1 MLKDPTQ
8 STIKNGSK
16 SPNHSAGGRFAPGNK
31 ASPGLPRGRGLV
43 GEMRDALAADL
54 GGIIDTVKARALA
67 GDMQAARI
75 ILDRL
80 VPSLRPVEMPAVLT
94 LPEGATLAG
103 QAQAVID
110 AAAAGELVPSQ
121 AAQIVTALG
130 GVAKI
135 IEATEL
141 LKRIEALE
149 SLTAVR

>member
-1 MLKDPTQ
+1 M
-8 STIKNGSK
+8 K
-16 SPNHSAGGRFAPGNK
+16 SPNTNGKKTEGRGAGGKFAPGNK
-31 ASPGLPRGRGLV
+31 ASPGRPPGRGAV
-43 GEMRDALAADL
+43 AEMREALAADL
-54 GGIIDTVKARALA
+54 GGIINTVRARALA

-94 LPEGATLAG
+94 LPAGATLAG
-103 QAQAVID
+103 QAQAVVN
-110 AAAAGELVPSQ
+110 AAAAGELAPSQ

>member
-1 MLKDPTQ
+1 MK
-8 STIKNGSK
+8 STIKNGAK
-16 SPNHSAGGRFAPGNK
+16 SPNHTAGGRFAPGNK
-31 ASPGLPRGRGLV
+31 ASPGRPPGRGAV
-43 GEMRDALAADL
+43 AEMRDALAADL
-54 GGIIDTVKARALA
+54 GGIIDTVRAKAMA

-80 VPSLRPVEMPAVLT
+80 VPSLRPVEIPTAVSMPA
-94 LPEGATLAG
+94 GATLAG

-110 AAAAGELVPSQ
+110 AAVAGELAPSQ

>member
-1 MLKDPTQ
+1 MLKDQTQ

-31 ASPGLPRGRGLV
+31 ASPGRPRGRGPV
-43 GEMRDALAADL
+43 GAMRDALAADL

-67 GDMQAARI
+67 GDMQAARV

-80 VPSLRPVEMPAVLT
+80 VPSLRPIEMPAVLT
-94 LPEGATLAG
+94 LPAGATLAG

-110 AAAAGELVPSQ
+110 AAAAGELAPSQ

-141 LKRIEALE
+141 LKRIEVLE

>member
-1 MLKDPTQ
+1 MLKDQTQ
-8 STIKNGSK
+8 PTIKNGPK
-16 SPNHSAGGRFAPGNK
+16 SANHSAGGRFAPGNK
-31 ASPGLPRGRGLV
+31 ASPGRPRGRGPV

-94 LPEGATLAG
+94 LPAGATLAG

-110 AAAAGELVPSQ
+110 SAAAGELAPSQ

-135 IEATEL
+135 IETTEL

>member
-1 MLKDPTQ
+1 MK
-8 STIKNGSK
+8 STIKNGAK
-16 SPNHSAGGRFAPGNK
+16 SPNHTAGGRFAPGNK
-31 ASPGLPRGRGLV
+31 ASPGRPPGRGAV
-43 GEMRDALAADL
+43 AEMRDALAADL
-54 GGIIDTVKARALA
+54 GGIIDTVRAKAMA

-80 VPSLRPVEMPAVLT
+80 VPSLRPVEIPTAVSMPA
-94 LPEGATLAG
+94 GATLAG
-103 QAQAVID
+103 QAQAVVN

-135 IEATEL
+135 IETTEL

>member
-1 MLKDPTQ
+1 MPKAHLNVPNKDGHKTE
-8 STIKNGSK
+8 GRG
-16 SPNHSAGGRFAPGNK
+16 AGGRFALGNK
-31 ASPGLPRGRGLV
+31 ASPGRPPGRGAV
-43 GEMRDALAADL
+43 AEMRDALAADL
-54 GGIIDTVKARALA
+54 GGIIDTVRAKAMA

-80 VPSLRPVEMPAVLT
+80 VPSLRPVEIPTAVSMPA
-94 LPEGATLAG
+94 GATLAG

-110 AAAAGELVPSQ
+110 AAAAGELAPSQ

>member
-1 MLKDPTQ
+1 M
-8 STIKNGSK
+8 K
-16 SPNHSAGGRFAPGNK
+16 SPNTNGKKTEGRGAGGKFAPGNK
-31 ASPGLPRGRGLV
+31 ASPGRPPGRGAV
-43 GEMRDALAADL
+43 AEMRDALAADL

-80 VPSLRPVEMPAVLT
+80 VPSLRPIEMPAVLT
-94 LPEGATLAG
+94 LPAGATLAG

-110 AAAAGELVPSQ
+110 AAAAGELAPSQ

-141 LKRIEALE
+141 LKRIEVLE

>member
-1 MLKDPTQ
+1 MPKDQMQ
-8 STIKNGSK
+8 SPIKNGPK
-16 SPNHSAGGRFAPGNK
+16 SANHSAGGRFAPGNK

-80 VPSLRPVEMPAVLT
+80 VPSLRPVEMPVVLR

-110 AAAAGELVPSQ
+110 AAAAGGLAPSQ

-135 IEATEL
+135 TETTEL
-141 LKRIEALE
+141 LKRIEAHE
-149 SLTAVR
+149 SLTAGK

>member
-1 MLKDPTQ
+1 M
-8 STIKNGSK
+8 K
-16 SPNHSAGGRFAPGNK
+16 SPNTNGKKTEGRGAGGKFAPGNK
-31 ASPGLPRGRGLV
+31 ASPGRPPGRGAV
-43 GEMRDALAADL
+43 AEMREALAADL
-54 GGIIDTVKARALA
+54 GGIINTVKARALA

-94 LPEGATLAG
+94 LPAGATLAG

-110 AAAAGELVPSQ
+110 AAAAGELAPSQ

-149 SLTAVR
+149 SLTAAR

>member
-1 MLKDPTQ
+1 
-8 STIKNGSK
+8 
-16 SPNHSAGGRFAPGNK
+16 
-31 ASPGLPRGRGLV
+31 
-43 GEMRDALAADL
+43 MRDALAADL
-54 GGIIDTVKARALA
+54 GGIIDTVRARALA

-94 LPEGATLAG
+94 LPAGATLAS

-149 SLTAVR
+149 SLTAAR

>member
-1 MLKDPTQ
+1 M
-8 STIKNGSK
+8 K
-16 SPNHSAGGRFAPGNK
+16 SPNTNGKKTEGRGAGGKFAPGNK
-31 ASPGLPRGRGLV
+31 ASPGRPPGRGAV
-43 GEMRDALAADL
+43 AEMREALAADL
-54 GGIIDTVKARALA
+54 GGIINTVRARALA

-94 LPEGATLAG
+94 LPAGATLAG

-110 AAAAGELVPSQ
+110 SAAAGELAPSQ

-149 SLTAVR
+149 SLTAAR

>member
-1 MLKDPTQ
+1 M
-8 STIKNGSK
+8 K
-16 SPNHSAGGRFAPGNK
+16 SPNTNGKKTEGRGAGGKFAPGNK
-31 ASPGLPRGRGLV
+31 ASPGRPPGRGAV
-43 GEMRDALAADL
+43 AEMREALAADL
-54 GGIIDTVKARALA
+54 GGIINTVRARVLA

-94 LPEGATLAG
+94 LPAGATLAG

-110 AAAAGELVPSQ
+110 AAAAGELAPSQ

>member
-1 MLKDPTQ
+1 M
-8 STIKNGSK
+8 K
-16 SPNHSAGGRFAPGNK
+16 SPNTNGKKTEGRGAGGKFAPGNK
-31 ASPGLPRGRGLV
+31 ASPGRPPGRGAV
-43 GEMRDALAADL
+43 AEMRDALAADL
-54 GGIIDTVKARALA
+54 GGIIDTVRARALA

-94 LPEGATLAG
+94 LPAGATLAG

-110 AAAAGELVPSQ
+110 SAAAGELAPSQ

>member
-1 MLKDPTQ
+1 
-8 STIKNGSK
+8 
-16 SPNHSAGGRFAPGNK
+16 
-31 ASPGLPRGRGLV
+31 
-43 GEMRDALAADL
+43 
-54 GGIIDTVKARALA
+54 
-67 GDMQAARI
+67 MQAAKI

-80 VPSLRPVEMPAVLT
+80 VPSLRPVEMPAVLR
-94 LPEGATLAG
+94 LPASATLAG
-103 QAQAVID
+103 QAKAVVN
-110 AAAAGELVPSQ
+110 AAAGELEPSQ

>member
-1 MLKDPTQ
+1 V
-8 STIKNGSK
+8 K
-16 SPNHSAGGRFAPGNK
+16 SPNTNGKKTEGRGAGGKFAPGNK
-31 ASPGLPRGRGLV
+31 ASPGRPPGRGAV
-43 GEMRDALAADL
+43 AEMREALAADL
-54 GGIIDTVKARALA
+54 GSIIDTVKAKALT

-94 LPEGATLAG
+94 LPAGATLAG

-110 AAAAGELVPSQ
+110 AAAAGELAPSQ

-149 SLTAVR
+149 SLTAAR

>member
-1 MLKDPTQ
+1 MPKDQ
-8 STIKNGSK
+8 SPIKNGPK
-16 SPNHSAGGRFAPGNK
+16 SANHSAGGRFAPGNK
-31 ASPGLPRGRGLV
+31 ASPGRPRGRGAV
-43 GEMRDALAADL
+43 AEMREALAADL
-54 GGIIDTVKARALA
+54 GGIINTVRARALA

-94 LPEGATLAG
+94 LPAGATLAG

-149 SLTAVR
+149 SLTAAR

>member
-1 MLKDPTQ
+1 M
-8 STIKNGSK
+8 K
-16 SPNHSAGGRFAPGNK
+16 SPNTNGKKTEGRGAGGKFAPGNK
-31 ASPGLPRGRGLV
+31 ASPGRPPGRGAV
-43 GEMRDALAADL
+43 AEMREALAADL
-54 GGIIDTVKARALA
+54 GGIINTVRARALA

-94 LPEGATLAG
+94 LPAGATLAG
-103 QAQAVID
+103 QAQAVVN
-110 AAAAGELVPSQ
+110 AAAAGELAPSQ

-149 SLTAVR
+149 SLTAAR

>member
-1 MLKDPTQ
+1 M
-8 STIKNGSK
+8 K
-16 SPNHSAGGRFAPGNK
+16 SPNTNGKKTEGRGAGGKFAPGNK
-31 ASPGLPRGRGLV
+31 ASPGRPPGRGAV
-43 GEMRDALAADL
+43 AEMREALAADL
-54 GGIIDTVKARALA
+54 GSIIDTVKARALA

-94 LPEGATLAG
+94 LPAGATLAG

-110 AAAAGELVPSQ
+110 AAAAGELAPSQ

-149 SLTAVR
+149 SLTAAR

>member
-1 MLKDPTQ
+1 MTKAEIKVPNKDGRKTE
-8 STIKNGSK
+8 GRG
-16 SPNHSAGGRFAPGNK
+16 AGGRFAPGNK
-31 ASPGLPRGRGLV
+31 ASPGRPPGRGAV
-43 GEMRDALAADL
+43 AEMRDALAADL
-54 GGIIDTVKARALA
+54 GGIIDTVRAKAMA

-80 VPSLRPVEMPAVLT
+80 VPSLRPVEIPTAVSMPA
-94 LPEGATLAG
+94 GATLAG

-110 AAAAGELVPSQ
+110 AAANGSLAAGQ

-149 SLTAVR
+149 SLTAGK